1 MIKEQFQFYLRLG
14 LDEFSMSASNVLATR
29 ELINSLEHKKMQKLA
44 EKALNL
50 HTMLDVEE
58 MLKKEL

>member
-1 MIKEQFQFYLRLG
+1 
-14 LDEFSMSASNVLATR
+14 MSASNVLATR